1 MISEE
6 FFSQKNNINFFIK
19 IKGCKRFLNELKK
32 YKIIM
37 YYLNKLCYTIYYG
50 DFVAVIEK
58 L

>member
-6 FFSQKNNINFFIK
+6 FFSQKNNINFSIK

-32 YKIIM
+32 YKIMM

-50 DFVAVIEK
+50 I